1 MKKITEINKFPV
13 YILDK
18 KIATKYAKEIA
29 ELADQIPLVNYSE
42 KEILAE
48 SKGERIFHGKWERSL
63 IVFDGDMPIAVIIG
77 YEREGEDNGQY
88 PENSLYISE
97 LAVDKNYQKQ
107 GIARALLK
115 KFLEHNKKFLHLD
128 GRMIYSVQTNFADWN
143 NHVRKLYKSFG
154 FRKVATKKYDNRAD
168 VILRLYRD

>member
-1 MKKITEINKFPV
+1 MKKIAEINKFPV
-13 YILDK
+13 YIFNK
-18 KIATKYAKEIA
+18 EIATKYAEEIA
-29 ELADQIPLVNYSE
+29 KLADQIPLVNYSE

-48 SKGERIFHGKWERSL
+48 NKEERIFHGKWEHSL
-63 IVFDGDMPIAVIIG
+63 VVFDGDMPIAVIIG

-115 KFLEHNKKFLHLD
+115 IFLERSKKFLYLD

-143 NHVRKLYKSFG
+143 NHIRKLYKSFG
-154 FRKVATKKYDNRAD
+154 FKEIAKKQYDNRKD
-168 VILRLYRD
+168 VVLRLIS